1 VKGEA
6 YVGRKFRTDFLG
18 REFVL
23 VDAAAKE
30 FIRISRLLDSAR
42 MGPQHAGN
50 ISVRR
55 ADGMLIKA
63 GGVPFRELEQ
73 KDIVLVVDYDRKKNV
88 ASAWGRLEPSSET
101 PMHWLIY
108 RNFPKVAA
116 VIHAHDPV
124 VLANQ
129 QLVGKLGIAATEDET
144 LYGTLQQADEV
155 VKELKDAEYVFIR
168 GHGSVSVGKDLG
180 AAFDALMRV
189 HKRFEDESSV

>member
-6 YVGRKFRTDFLG
+6 YVGRKFTTQFLG
-18 REFVL
+18 RDFSIGDKV
-23 VDAAAKE
+23 AKE
-30 FIRISRLLDSAR
+30 FIRISRLLDSAQ
-42 MGPQHAGN
+42 MGPEHAGN
-50 ISVRR
+50 ISIRR
-55 ADGMLIKA
+55 GNEMLIKA
-63 GGVPFRELEQ
+63 GGVPFRELAE

-88 ASAWGRLEPSSET
+88 ARAWGRLEPSSET

-116 VIHAHDPV
+116 VIHAHDPI

-129 QLVGKLGIAATEDET
+129 QLVGKLEIAATEDET

-168 GHGSVSVGKDLG
+168 GHGSVSVGESLG